1 MKFIKLDLLTLLIS
15 LFLFASC
22 ESTSTIGLEV
32 DPSSAVQGDL
42 IDTIT
47 INSRMQLEDVTN
59 TRGVSRHPL
68 GYLKDPIFGTTESS
82 LAMVVNLPNAAT
94 HDFGTNPVLDSAVLV
109 LNYGGQFYGDSSA
122 TYSVDV
128 HQLTA
133 NISQEDTYLS
143 NKIYNNSATVIG
155 NKTGKIY
162 PTTRYKVTD
171 IVSGKADTLRTVT
184 PQLRIPLDKTFIQNN
199 IVNLAAAN
207 LKTNTNFVQSFKGLK
222 VQINKTGSTGNGGI
236 MFFDFA
242 GSNSALALYYKKQ
255 NSTTTTVT
263 DTVPVV
269 NFPIANS
276 FNAIAA
282 TIKHDYTG
290 TVIATQLANPNT
302 QYAATYLQPLAGL
315 KNKITFP
322 HLGKFAT
329 AIGKV
334 IVNKAELV
342 IDLSNGS
349 DVIPYNAAPR
359 LALYR
364 YDIAEQR
371 QNLPDNNPG
380 SQTVAGDIRYPQNLS
395 YSFGGFFDP
404 IKKQYIFNVTL
415 YVQDLLS
422 GTTKDYGTF
431 LAPIPRD
438 DQFSF
443 FPSISTGARSV
454 IGTYKKNPI
463 AGDNTMKLN
472 IYYTKIN

>member
-32 DPSSAVQGDL
+32 DPSAAVQGNL
-42 IDTIT
+42 IDTLT
-47 INSRMQLEDVTN
+47 INSRTQLEDVTE
-59 TRGVSRHPL
+59 TSGASRHPF
-68 GYLKDPIFGTTESS
+68 GFLKDPIFGTTEAS
-82 LAMVVNLPNAAT
+82 LAMVVNLNAEPQ
-94 HDFGTNPVLDSAVLV
+94 DFGTTPVLDSAVLV
-109 LNYGGQFYGDSSA
+109 LNYGGQFYGDSTA

-128 HQLTA
+128 HQLNDDITQSEA
-133 NISQEDTYLS
+133 FLS
-143 NKIYNNSATVIG
+143 NKTYNSSSTIIG

-171 IVSGKADTLRTVT
+171 PVTGKADTLRTVT
-184 PQLRIPLDKTFIQNN
+184 PQLRIKLDRTFIQNN
-199 IVNLAAAN
+199 IINLSANN
-207 LKTNTNFVQSFKGLK
+207 LKLNSNFVRSFKGLK
-222 VQINKTGSTGNGGI
+222 VKINKTGSTANGGL

-242 GSNSALALYYKKQ
+242 GDNSALALYYKRQ
-255 NSTTTTVT
+255 NATTTTAI

-269 NFPIANS
+269 NFPIKITRNPV
-276 FNAIAA
+276 AA
-282 TIKHDYTG
+282 TIQHDYTG
-290 TVIATQLANPNT
+290 TAIATQLANPNT
-302 QYAATYLQPLAGL
+302 QYATTFLQPLVGL
-315 KNKITFP
+315 KNRISFP
-322 HLGKFAT
+322 YLNKFA
-329 AIGKV
+329 AEIGKI

-364 YDIAEQR
+364 YDIAERR

-380 SQTVAGDIRYPQNLS
+380 SQTVAGDIRYPQNLL

-415 YVQDLLS
+415 YIQDLLS

-431 LAPIPRD
+431 LAPTPSGSGE
-438 DQFSF
+438 FSE